1 MRAFLGSMSMSTKYE
16 GSKKADTNTKYE
28 EPKRA
33 STKDEYEY
41 ERPKRPGTKYEYEQS
56 AIFRSWG
63 LNRTSPYKPREQK
76 RTYIM

>member
-1 MRAFLGSMSMSTKYE
+1 MIFSLDTRKVRKKMRAFLGSMSMSTKYE
-16 GSKKADTNTKYE
+16 GSKKADTNTSTKYE

-56 AIFRSWG
+56 AIFRS
-63 LNRTSPYKPREQK
+63 
-76 RTYIM
+76 